1 MQPKPAL
8 PLGTPGPAP
17 ASYAAPQNTAP
28 PVQKEPEV
36 PEVLDSD
43 AVEPFLPE
51 ECVGGMWN
59 VLPDDAAGPNRITAT
74 HYVTGRTFAGTIAQ
88 FNQAKRG

>member
-1 MQPKPAL
+1 MEAKPAL
-8 PLGTPGPAP
+8 PIGAPGPVP
-17 ASYAAPQNTAP
+17 ASYVATQKPEP

-36 PEVLDSD
+36 PEVLDTD